1 MNIRV
6 KIESNF
12 SEGPNCIA
20 EGQYEARNGFIEF
33 TWIQPAKEGEALG
46 AKYSITYDMHE
57 KLLEMVR
64 SGDYISLMRFCEGTR
79 TRGNVSTPDGR
90 FEMEIFTR
98 ELLVPEK
105 PAGCAVL
112 RYDIIFPGQEPME
125 NELYIHFY
133 PEGKEES

>member
-12 SEGPNCIA
+12 AEGPNCIA
-20 EGQYEARNGFIEF
+20 EGQYETRNGFIEF
-33 TWIQPAKEGEALG
+33 NWIQPAGEDEAFG
-46 AKYSITYDMHE
+46 AKYSITYDMHD
-57 KLLEMVR
+57 KILEMVR
-64 SGDYISLMRFCEGTR
+64 SGDFISVMRFCEGTR
-79 TRGNVSTPDGR
+79 TRGEISTPGGR
-90 FEMEIFTR
+90 FELEIFTR

-112 RYDIIFPGQEPME
+112 RYDMIFAGQEPME

-133 PEGKEES
+133 PSDKL